1 LAGSTQRPRRQWI
14 IGLAVAL
21 VGLTLVTPL
30 GPWGGTGSAG
40 TVPRT
45 PPPTWTPRPRTATPR
60 PTAPQPP
67 PTAPAA
73 TPAPRPDAWLG
84 LHATYEVL
92 APGEVVTV
100 ELTLHNSGGAPLPG
114 AVVTLP
120 WPTTWAL
127 VGWRADQGAATLGAT
142 ALSWRPD
149 DLGAGETI
157 RLVLTAEV
165 RDDLLPGT
173 EVVLAASVTWASETR
188 ESNRL
193 SLVAPRAL
201 LPATGG
207 E

>member
-1 LAGSTQRPRRQWI
+1 MASSTRGPRRQWLI
-14 IGLAVAL
+14 WLVVAL
-21 VGLTLVTPL
+21 VGLGLWAPL
-30 GPWGGTGSAG
+30 GSWGGTGSAG

-73 TPAPRPDAWLG
+73 TPVPQPDAWLG

-92 APGEVVTV
+92 APGQVVTV
-100 ELTLHNSGGAPLPG
+100 ELTLHNGGGAPLPG

-127 VGWRADQGAATLGAT
+127 VGWRADQGAATLAGSE
-142 ALSWRPD
+142 LSWRPD
-149 DLGAGETI
+149 DLGAGQTS
-157 RLVLTAEV
+157 RLYLTAEV
-165 RDDLLPGT
+165 TEDLLPGT
-173 EVVLAASVTWASETR
+173 HLDLMASVTWASEAR

-207 E
+207 G